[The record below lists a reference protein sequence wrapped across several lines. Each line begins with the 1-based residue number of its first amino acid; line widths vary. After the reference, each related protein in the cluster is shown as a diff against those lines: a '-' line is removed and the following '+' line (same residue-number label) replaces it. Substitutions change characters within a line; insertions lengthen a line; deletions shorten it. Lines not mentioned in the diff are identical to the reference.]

1 MKTDCKWIR
10 DAFFYHVYPL
20 GMTGAPR
27 YNEGEKT
34 SGSRIL
40 EIIAWIPHLKN
51 MGVNAVYFGPIFQ
64 SLSHGY
70 DTSDYYKTDS
80 RLGTLDDFKTVFM
93 ALHDNGIR
101 VVLDGVFNHVGRGF
115 WAFNDVQHRLEE
127 SESTAWF
134 EQINFTQT
142 SPCGDKFSYYMWEGN
157 ADLVKLNLKNQDVCN
172 HLLSAVKMWM
182 EEFDIDG
189 LRLDAADCIAFDNRS

>member
-1 MKTDCKWIR
+1 
-10 DAFFYHVYPL
+10 
-20 GMTGAPR
+20 MTGAPR
-27 YNEGEKT
+27 HNEGEKT
-34 SGSRIL
+34 SGSRIF

-64 SLSHGY
+64 SLSYGY

-115 WAFNDVQHRLEE
+115 L
-127 SESTAWF
+127 
-134 EQINFTQT
+134 
-142 SPCGDKFSYYMWEGN
+142 
-157 ADLVKLNLKNQDVCN
+157 
-172 HLLSAVKMWM
+172 
-182 EEFDIDG
+182 G
-189 LRLDAADCIAFDNRS
+189 L

>member
-1 MKTDCKWIR
+1 MDSS
-10 DAFFYHVYPL
+10 F
-20 GMTGAPR
+20 
-27 YNEGEKT
+27 EKY
-34 SGSRIL
+34 
-40 EIIAWIPHLKN
+40 
-51 MGVNAVYFGPIFQ
+51 GVNAVYFGPIFQ

-142 SPCGDKFSYYMWEGN
+142 SPCGDKFS
-157 ADLVKLNLKNQDVCN
+157 
-172 HLLSAVKMWM
+172 
-182 EEFDIDG
+182 
-189 LRLDAADCIAFDNRS
+189 